1 MSEQSV
7 QEELLQQVRE
17 QKESLEEISEML
29 AVDPSEQLQQVLQ
42 LCSPYSYAV
51 RPDAALSP
59 CVYRMTLSA
68 AV

>member
-7 QEELLQQVRE
+7 QEELLQQVQE

-42 LCSPYSYAV
+42 LCNQP
-51 RPDAALSP
+51 LSISCP
-59 CVYRMTLSA
+59 A
-68 AV
+68 